1 MSLNL
6 RNEVAQYSVTDFG
19 IGPPHEAQRRFLR
32 SNAPNVYYLGGR
44 GAGKTTVLVLKS
56 LLYCL
61 KPQNAGLDF
70 GFFAPTY
77 RQMVRSSEPALI
89 NMLEDFA
96 GVSGFS
102 LLKKHHRSDHCF
114 ELINGSKI
122 FFTSFDRVDR
132 VRSMSLS
139 GMAMDEAEY
148 AKHPYYTYG
157 TIAAAVRG
165 GGELQTM
172 LASTSK
178 GYRGMV
184 KKWVD
189 EVNAENPDFH
199 LVISRSYDNPYIT
212 EAFIARLKAT
222 MSRTNYLQEVECQIV
237 RPATLVFPE
246 FTRKKHVVPYRY
258 EEGTPY
264 SIGIDPGYSHPAV
277 TFVAH
282 IQGNGVNDRNV
293 IFKEFVED
301 DVPEEKLLN
310 IMDQMIRET
319 GGRPQVIAS
328 DRALPHFNQKMMRKW
343 TDTRIKTRQSKTDQ
357 DVWSGMEVVRGL
369 LDPTESKPLLF
380 FSEDLLKTP
389 GRGVI
394 QCFEQL
400 RRKTKDGEVQDAI
413 YKDNINDHSVDA
425 VSYWAT
431 AHYGRRGFT
440 RPEKQVSSETY
451 NRRMHT
457 FHRR

>member
-1 MSLNL
+1 MSQNS
-6 RNEVAQYSVTDFG
+6 RDFARFKVTDFG
-19 IGPPHEAQRRFLR
+19 IGTPHKAQQRFLK
-32 SNAPNVYYLGGR
+32 STAPNVYYLGGR
-44 GAGKTTVLVLKS
+44 GAGKTTVLVLKA

-61 KPQNAGLDF
+61 RPQNAGLDF

-89 NMLEDFA
+89 SMLEHFS

-102 LLKKHHRSDHCF
+102 LLKRHHRSDHCF
-114 ELINGSKI
+114 ELINGSKM

-139 GMAMDEAEY
+139 GMAMDEAEF
-148 AKHPYYTYG
+148 ARHPYYTYG
-157 TIAAAVRG
+157 TIAAAMRG

-189 EVNAENPDFH
+189 EVNQENPDFH

-212 EAFIARLKAT
+212 EAFINRLKAT

-246 FTRKKHVVPYRY
+246 MTRKKHVVPYKY
-258 EEGTPY
+258 EKGTPY

-277 TFVAH
+277 CFIAH
-282 IQGNGVNDRNV
+282 IQGNGANDRNV

-310 IMDQMIRET
+310 IMDHMIRET
-319 GGRPQVIAS
+319 GARPQLIAS
-328 DRALPHFNQKMMRKW
+328 DRALPHFNQKMMRRW
-343 TDTRIKTRQSKTDQ
+343 TDVRIKTRQSKSDQ
-357 DVWSGMEVVRGL
+357 DVWSGIEVVRGL
-369 LDPTESKPLLF
+369 LDPVNSKPLLYF
-380 FSEDLLKTP
+380 AEDLLKTP

-394 QCFEQL
+394 SCFEQAC
-400 RRKTKDGEVQDAI
+400 RKTRDGEVEDAML
-413 YKDNINDHSVDA
+413 KNNRDDHSVDS

-440 RPEKQVSSETY
+440 KPEKTVSSDTY
-451 NRRMHT
+451 TKRMHT

>member
-1 MSLNL
+1 MSQNS
-6 RNEVAQYSVTDFG
+6 RDAQFQITDFG
-19 IGPPHEAQRRFLR
+19 IGAPHPAQVRFLK
-32 SNAPNVYYLGGR
+32 STKPNVYYLGGR
-44 GAGKTTVLVLKS
+44 GAGKSTVLVLKS

-61 KPQNAGLDF
+61 KPSNAGLDF
-70 GFFAPTY
+70 GYFAPTY
-77 RQMVRSSEPALI
+77 RQLIRSAEPTLI
-89 NMLEDFA
+89 KMFEHFSD
-96 GVSGFS
+96 VSGFS

-114 ELINGSKI
+114 ELLNGSKMY
-122 FFTSFDRVDR
+122 FTSFDRVDR
-132 VRSMSLS
+132 IRSMSLS
-139 GMAMDEAEY
+139 GMAIDEMEY
-148 AKHPYYTYG
+148 AKHPYYTFG

-165 GGELQTM
+165 GGDLQCM
-172 LASTSK
+172 LASTPK
-178 GYRGMV
+178 GYRGLV
-184 KKWVD
+184 KRFVD
-189 EVNAENPDFH
+189 AVHAEDPDFH
-199 LVISRSYDNPYIT
+199 LIISKTQENPYIT
-212 EAFIARLKAT
+212 EAFITRLKAT
-222 MSRTNYLQEVECQIV
+222 MSRTQYLQEVECAIV

-246 FTRKKHVVPYRY
+246 FQRKHHVVPYKY
-258 EEGTPY
+258 EPGTPY

-277 TFVAH
+277 TFIAH
-282 IQGNGVNDRNV
+282 IQGHGSNDRNV

-310 IMDQMIRET
+310 IMDSMIRDT
-319 GGRPQVIAS
+319 GSRPQLIAS

-343 TDTRIKTRQSKTDQ
+343 TDVRIKTRQSKSDQ

-369 LDPTESKPLLF
+369 LDPADTKPLLYF
-380 FSEDLLKTP
+380 AEDLLKTP

-440 RPEKQVSSETY
+440 RPEKVVESDLYS
-451 NRRMHT
+451 RRMHSL
-457 FHRR
+457 HRR